1 MRHLIVAITLLSGS
15 ILAQASASP
24 EEVSTS
30 SSPAN
35 GPSYS
40 QTYCAGFV
48 TRRSI
53 PRTNFVAGSKESPHE
68 DRFPGR
74 SLLFL
79 GGPALVEGQRYSL
92 LRQLDDPNREDSSP
106 EQRKR
111 LAKLGALYQDVG
123 WVTVH
128 SVGKGSAIAS
138 FDFACDAAIPGDI
151 VVPYQEKPRVAF
163 RIKDP
168 SIDAFVPRSDT
179 VKGHIL
185 GAKEFDGLLGPG
197 QIIYTDFGKGKGAQ
211 PGDYLMI
218 VRGYAPDDLNEI
230 DRASESLPKGA
241 ESSAIHQAPLKAN
254 ADKRLPQR
262 VVGEMLVLSLNSDSS
277 TALITRAF
285 SEMELGDTVESEGAP
300 EEVQAKIAPEKYP
313 PGCRPVPRLMRMFYL
328 ARKCEPI
335 STETEAEK

>member
-24 EEVSTS
+24 EVPTS

-53 PRTNFVAGSKESPHE
+53 PRTNFVAGAKESPHE

-123 WVTVH
+123 WVTVR
-128 SVGKGSAIAS
+128 STEKGTAIAS

-151 VVPYQEKPRVAF
+151 VVPYQEKPKVAF
-163 RIKDP
+163 RTKDP
-168 SIDAFVPRSDT
+168 SIDAFVPRSEDT

-197 QIIYTDFGKGKGAQ
+197 QIVYTDFGKGKGAQ

-218 VRGYAPDDLNEI
+218 VRGYAPGDLNEI
-230 DRASESLPKGA
+230 DRASEDLPKGA
-241 ESSAIHQAPLKAN
+241 ESSAINQAKLRPD

-262 VVGEMLVLSLNSDSS
+262 VVGEMLVLSLNAESS

-285 SEMELGDTVESEGAP
+285 SEMQLGDMVESEGSPA
-300 EEVQAKIAPEKYP
+300 EEQAKIAPEKYP
-313 PGCRPVPRLMRMFYL
+313 PGCRPVSRLVRMFYL